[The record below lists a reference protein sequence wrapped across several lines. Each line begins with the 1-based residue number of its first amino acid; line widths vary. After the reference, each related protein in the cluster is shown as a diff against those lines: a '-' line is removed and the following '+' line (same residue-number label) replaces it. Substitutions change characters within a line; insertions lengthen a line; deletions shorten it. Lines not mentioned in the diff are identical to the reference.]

1 VPQVFFSNSLLPVHN
16 SPLISGLAIFDTA
29 GEQSVA
35 AKKYFLQLGLQYAY

>member
-1 VPQVFFSNSLLPVHN
+1 VLQAFSSNSLLPVRN
-16 SPLISGLAIFDTA
+16 NPLISGLAIFDTA